1 MVTWPISSNN
11 LSRTD
16 FYDQFRKDI
25 IRYTRIGY
33 NKNEMRKS
41 ALLLVAQ
48 LLYIN
53 YLLILIS
60 HRLVVHQT

>member
-1 MVTWPISSNN
+1 MVIWPINSNN

-25 IRYTRIGY
+25 IRYKRIGY

-48 LLYIN
+48 ILYIN
-53 YLLILIS
+53 YLLISIS